1 VAAGAI
7 MADKK
12 PIGLIITIIILLI
25 IVAALGLS
33 ILSNINP
40 LDKMIK
46 KYQRTYPDAILSIQK
61 LTGDNALAL
70 NKQIITY
77 CPDFN
82 LNEYYLAQIDNLAMQ
97 KSTLFV
103 VNPVGGKIECTIDRS
118 TNINK
123 SKTSLNQN
131 LIAAINDEPVYM
143 DEVTAVYNNMPANM
157 RTNTS
162 LQDSLEQVIS
172 NKLLL
177 QDAVKKG
184 INVKEED
191 IDNAVS
197 TFLSNNGLTLDQ
209 LNERLTSS
217 SSSIN
222 TFRNSIR
229 NNLLLQKEINEVT
242 KNTALPT
249 EAEVKAYY
257 EENKQGFITKAK
269 ATTKQLLLYANESN
283 SDAKLEEIKA
293 IASQLNATNFCE
305 LVSKYS
311 QDLISIPRCGVYDFE
326 QGQLLPEYE
335 QVVLSSEPGSSK
347 IIRTSIGYHIVQ
359 IINVTLPQQLS
370 YEQAKDN
377 IMNYFI
383 LMSKQQLLSQY
394 IAALRQQAKIVSYI
408 G

>member
-7 MADKK
+7 MTDKK
-12 PIGLIITIIILLI
+12 PIGMIITIIILLI
-25 IVAALGLS
+25 IVLALGLS

-40 LDKMIK
+40 LDNVVR
-46 KYQRTYPDAILSIQK
+46 KYQRTYPDSLLSIQRVA
-61 LTGDNALAL
+61 GDNALAL

-82 LNEYYLAQIDNLAMQ
+82 LNEYFLAQMDNLAMQ

-103 VNPVGGKIECTIDRS
+103 VNPAGGKIECTIDRS

-123 SKTSLNQN
+123 SKALLNQN
-131 LIAAINDEPVYM
+131 LIATINDEPVYM
-143 DEVTAVYNNMPANM
+143 DEVTAVYNNIPANM

-229 NNLLLQKEINEVT
+229 NNLLLQKEINEAT
-242 KNTALPT
+242 KNSTLPA
-249 EAEVKAYY
+249 EADLKAYY
-257 EENKQGFITKAK
+257 EENKQGFMTKAK

-293 IASQLNATNFCE
+293 IASQLNSTNFCE

-311 QDLISIPRCGVYDFE
+311 QDLISIPRCGLYDFE

-335 QVVLSSEPGSSK
+335 QVVFNSEPGTSK
-347 IIRTSIGYHIVQ
+347 IIKTSLGYHIVQ

-370 YEQAKDN
+370 YEQVKND
-377 IMNYFI
+377 IINYFV
-383 LMSKQQLLSQY
+383 LRNKQQLLIQY
-394 IAALRQQAKIVSYI
+394 ISTLKQQAKIVSYI
-408 G
+408 S